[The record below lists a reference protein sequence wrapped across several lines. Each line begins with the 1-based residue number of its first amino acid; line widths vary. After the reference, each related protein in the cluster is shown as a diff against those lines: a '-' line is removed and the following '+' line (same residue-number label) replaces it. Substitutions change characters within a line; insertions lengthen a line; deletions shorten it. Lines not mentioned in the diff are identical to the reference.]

1 MIQTMDNKNFPDI
14 DGLLG
19 TIRNVATPV
28 GQAHIEVFPN
38 NGPEMTDCDNTSGHF
53 TDTAESIWTDFMNN
67 LSAYGFRERKEE
79 RKVCMIDKDIADSLD
94 ECDIDRKCRSDVI
107 NAIVRTF
114 ITVFLPRL
122 RTYRK
127 KNKSLLD
134 KNGNI

>member
-1 MIQTMDNKNFPDI
+1 MNNNFPDI

-19 TIRNVATPV
+19 SIRNVATPV
-28 GQAHIEVFPN
+28 GHKPSETPAYDAVEKPGASHIPETPIDMNMADSMWEVFM
-38 NGPEMTDCDNTSGHF
+38 G
-53 TDTAESIWTDFMNN
+53 N
-67 LSAYGFRERKEE
+67 LSAYRFRERKDE

-122 RTYRK
+122 RAYRK
-127 KNKSLLD
+127 KNRSLLD
-134 KNGNI
+134 KNDNI

>member
-1 MIQTMDNKNFPDI
+1 MDNKVFPDI

-19 TIRNVATPV
+19 SIRNVATPV
-28 GQAHIEVFPN
+28 GHAHIEVPAN
-38 NGPEMTDCDNTSGHF
+38 NEPEMTDCDNTSGNF
-53 TDTAESIWTDFMNN
+53 TDTAESIWADFMKN

>member
-1 MIQTMDNKNFPDI
+1 MDKKNFPDI

-19 TIRNVATPV
+19 SIRNVTTPV
-28 GQAHIEVFPN
+28 GHVEASVHDK
-38 NGPEMTDCDNTSGHF
+38 PETSERTIIGDNPI
-53 TDTAESIWTDFMNN
+53 DAADSIWEAFMNN

-114 ITVFLPRL
+114 ITVFLPKL
-122 RTYRK
+122 RTYRM
-127 KNKSLLD
+127 
-134 KNGNI
+134 

>member
-1 MIQTMDNKNFPDI
+1 
-14 DGLLG
+14 
-19 TIRNVATPV
+19 
-28 GQAHIEVFPN
+28 
-38 NGPEMTDCDNTSGHF
+38 
-53 TDTAESIWTDFMNN
+53 MNN

-114 ITVFLPRL
+114 ITVFLPKL

-127 KNKSLLD
+127 KNSSLLD
-134 KNGNI
+134 KNENI

>member
-1 MIQTMDNKNFPDI
+1 MDNNNFPDI

-19 TIRNVATPV
+19 SIRNVATPV
-28 GQAHIEVFPN
+28 GHAAGTTTSREAAGIQEP
-38 NGPEMTDCDNTSGHF
+38 GNTAESCIN
-53 TDTAESIWTDFMNN
+53 TDTADPVWEAFMEN
-67 LSAYGFRERKEE
+67 LSSYGFRERKDE

-114 ITVFLPRL
+114 ITAFLPRL

-134 KNGNI
+134 KNDNI

>member
-1 MIQTMDNKNFPDI
+1 MDKKNFPDI

-19 TIRNVATPV
+19 SIRNVTTPV
-28 GQAHIEVFPN
+28 GHVEASVHDK
-38 NGPEMTDCDNTSGHF
+38 PETSEPTIIGDNPTDAAD
-53 TDTAESIWTDFMNN
+53 SIWEAFMNN
-67 LSAYGFRERKEE
+67 LSVYGFRERKEE

-114 ITVFLPRL
+114 ITVFLPKL

-127 KNKSLLD
+127 KNSSLLD
-134 KNGNI
+134 KNENI

>member
-1 MIQTMDNKNFPDI
+1 MDNNNFPDI

-19 TIRNVATPV
+19 SIRNVATPV
-28 GQAHIEVFPN
+28 GHVPAKAPTFDE
-38 NGPEMTDCDNTSGHF
+38 
-53 TDTAESIWTDFMNN
+53 AESQKRSHDPEPGIDPHIADSIWEAFMGN
-67 LSAYGFRERKEE
+67 LSAYGFRERKDE
-79 RKVCMIDKDIADSLD
+79 RKVCMIDRDIADSLD

-127 KNKSLLD
+127 KNSSLLD
-134 KNGNI
+134 KNDNT

>member
-1 MIQTMDNKNFPDI
+1 MNNNFPDI

-19 TIRNVATPV
+19 SIRNVATPV
-28 GQAHIEVFPN
+28 GHSPAETPAHDGAEIQGHSNAPN
-38 NGPEMTDCDNTSGHF
+38 PRI
-53 TDTAESIWTDFMNN
+53 DTGFADSMWEAFMGN
-67 LSAYGFRERKEE
+67 LSAYGFRERKDE

-127 KNKSLLD
+127 KNRSLLD
-134 KNGNI
+134 KNDTI